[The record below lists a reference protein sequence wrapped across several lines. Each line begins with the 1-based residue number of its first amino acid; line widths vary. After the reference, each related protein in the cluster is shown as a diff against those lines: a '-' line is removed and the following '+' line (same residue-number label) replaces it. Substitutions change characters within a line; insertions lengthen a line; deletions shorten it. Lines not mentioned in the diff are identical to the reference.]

1 MAPITNELETLLS
14 TQQNAGSAPPAGAKP
29 QPAAAEIP
37 VTVNGARAVAG
48 SDKREPFSENTQTV
62 LVFLSGAVIR
72 LSSPVSP
79 GQLLFLTNGTTK
91 KEVVCQV
98 TKSKSYSSAS
108 GYVELEFTEASPGFW
123 GMRFPSSAA
132 AASLSSAIRPA
143 APIPTTAKLVE
154 EKAAEA
160 KTQTLP
166 APGVAGTIPS
176 NDTKAVPLQAARPTQ
191 PAPAIPADKLQE
203 SKPIAVVHEQ
213 NVPAALKIPTLSEFL
228 THAGSGRELKG
239 PEKAKPGAAE
249 RNAAEDIKNLQKALR
264 KQDEA
269 AKATVEAT
277 TLTEP
282 RKSASEPE
290 KKASLTNLLVP
301 AAARENP
308 APGSCSFDFGVDEV
322 KIPEWLAPLA
332 RNSSIIS
339 TAPETKAPA
348 AHEMDV
354 KPFETNSTLAE
365 SAEPSSAS
373 SDSNDHHDR
382 TLHSEEA
389 AAENSENQQALFTLS
404 GDGPSPNFGSSL
416 ALDEKSGEGASKGL
430 GAGLKLGLLAATVLL
445 AAGGGWYWYSNQV
458 REVSA
463 SGAVTT
469 ANQVAAPAAATTSAS
484 EALDAT
490 TKAKSGSAAS
500 MPGMET
506 NRNLVNSKNLRS
518 ENKESESPAAAFSK
532 AAANER
538 NLEQPLLPSA
548 KSIEEPAKKPSLGNV
563 HLGAPVLGRRAGS
576 DSGAVA
582 APALNIDAV
591 PASDISNANLLPS
604 NAKQPSA
611 PAAPLQVGGDVKTA
625 ALLSTVAPIYPQ
637 MARNQRVS
645 GDVKI
650 DALIGAD
657 GRVSTTKVI
666 SGPALLHQAAVD
678 AVRQW
683 KYRAATLNGQQVP
696 MHLTVTVQFRL
707 QQ

>member
-98 TKSKSYSSAS
+98 TKSKTYSSAS

-123 GMRFPSSAA
+123 GMRFPSSGA

-143 APIPTTAKLVE
+143 APTPTTAKLVE
-154 EKAAEA
+154 EKVAET

-166 APGVAGTIPS
+166 APGVAIAIPP
-176 NDTKAVPLQAARPTQ
+176 NDTKTVPLQTTCPTQ
-191 PAPAIPADKLQE
+191 PAPARPTDKPAE
-203 SKPIAVVHEQ
+203 SKPVSAAHEQ
-213 NVPAALKIPTLSEFL
+213 NVPAAPKIPTLSEFL
-228 THAGSGRELKG
+228 THAGSGTELKG

-249 RNAAEDIKNLQKALR
+249 RNAAEDIKHLQKALR
-264 KQDEA
+264 KQDEVA
-269 AKATVEAT
+269 NAT
-277 TLTEP
+277 P
-282 RKSASEPE
+282 SEPE
-290 KKASLTNLLVP
+290 KKVSLTNLLVP

-308 APGSCSFDFGVDEV
+308 APGTSTFDFGADEV

-332 RNSSIIS
+332 RNSLIVS
-339 TAPETKAPA
+339 TTPETKAPA
-348 AHEMDV
+348 AHGIDV
-354 KPFETNSTLAE
+354 KPLETNRTLVK
-365 SAEPSSAS
+365 SAEPPTAS
-373 SDSNDHHDR
+373 SDSNEHHDR
-382 TLHSEEA
+382 ALHSEESA
-389 AAENSENQQALFTLS
+389 EENSENQQALFTFS

-416 ALDEKSGEGASKGL
+416 PLDEKSGEGASEGL
-430 GAGLKLGLLAATVLL
+430 GAGLKFGLLAATVLL

-469 ANQVAAPAAATTSAS
+469 ANQVAVPAAATTSAS
-484 EALDAT
+484 EGLDAT
-490 TKAKSGSAAS
+490 AKAKSGSPAS

-518 ENKESESPAAAFSK
+518 ENKESESPAAAFSN

-548 KSIEEPAKKPSLGNV
+548 KAIEEPAKKPSWGKV
-563 HLGAPVLGRRAGS
+563 HLGAPVLGRSAGS

-582 APALNIDAV
+582 APALSVDAV

-666 SGPALLHQAAVD
+666 SGPALLHQAAVE

-683 KYRAATLNGQQVP
+683 KYRAATLNGRQVP

>member
-14 TQQNAGSAPPAGAKP
+14 TQQNGGSAPPAGAKP

-98 TKSKSYSSAS
+98 TKSKTYSSAS

-123 GMRFPSSAA
+123 GLRFPSSGA

-143 APIPTTAKLVE
+143 APIPTTAKRVE
-154 EKAAEA
+154 EKAAET

-166 APGVAGTIPS
+166 AAGVASAIPS
-176 NDTKAVPLQAARPTQ
+176 NDTKTVPLQAAHPTQ

-203 SKPIAVVHEQ
+203 SKPVHEQ
-213 NVPAALKIPTLSEFL
+213 NIPAALKIPTLSEFL
-228 THAGSGRELKG
+228 THAGSGPELKG

-277 TLTEP
+277 ALTEL

-308 APGSCSFDFGVDEV
+308 APGSCSFDFGGDEV

-348 AHEMDV
+348 APEMDV
-354 KPFETNSTLAE
+354 KPFETNPTLAE

-430 GAGLKLGLLAATVLL
+430 AAGLKFGLLAATVLL

-469 ANQVAAPAAATTSAS
+469 ANQVAVPAAAATSAS

-490 TKAKSGSAAS
+490 AKAKSGSPAS
-500 MPGMET
+500 TPGMET

-538 NLEQPLLPSA
+538 NLEPPSLPPA
-548 KSIEEPAKKPSLGNV
+548 KSIAEPAKKPSWGNV
-563 HLGAPVLGRRAGS
+563 HLGAPVRGRSAGS
-576 DSGAVA
+576 ESAAVA

-604 NAKQPSA
+604 NAKQPTA
-611 PAAPLQVGGDVKTA
+611 PAVPLQVGGDVKTA
-625 ALLSTVAPIYPQ
+625 ALLSSVAPIYPQ

-657 GRVSTTKVI
+657 GRVSATKVI

-678 AVRQW
+678 ALRQW

>member
-14 TQQNAGSAPPAGAKP
+14 TQQNGGSAPPAGAKP

-98 TKSKSYSSAS
+98 TKSKTYSSAS

-123 GMRFPSSAA
+123 GMRFPSSGA
-132 AASLSSAIRPA
+132 AASLSSAIRLA
-143 APIPTTAKLVE
+143 APIPTAAKLVE
-154 EKAAEA
+154 EKVAET
-160 KTQTLP
+160 KTQTAP
-166 APGVAGTIPS
+166 ASGLAGAIPS
-176 NDTKAVPLQAARPTQ
+176 NDTKTVPLQAAHPAQ

-203 SKPIAVVHEQ
+203 SKPLAAGHEQ
-213 NVPAALKIPTLSEFL
+213 NIPAALKIPTLSEFL
-228 THAGSGRELKG
+228 THAGLGPELKG

-277 TLTEP
+277 ALTEL

-339 TAPETKAPA
+339 TAPETKGPA

-354 KPFETNSTLAE
+354 KPFATNPTLAE
-365 SAEPSSAS
+365 SVEPASAS
-373 SDSNDHHDR
+373 SDLNDHQDR
-382 TLHSEEA
+382 TLPSEEA
-389 AAENSENQQALFTLS
+389 AAEDSENQQTLFTLS

-430 GAGLKLGLLAATVLL
+430 AAGLKFGLLAATVLL
-445 AAGGGWYWYSNQV
+445 AAGGGWYWYSKQV

-469 ANQVAAPAAATTSAS
+469 ANQVAVPAAATTSAN

-490 TKAKSGSAAS
+490 AKVKSGSPAS

-506 NRNLVNSKNLRS
+506 NRNLVSSKNLRS
-518 ENKESESPAAAFSK
+518 ENKESESPAAALSK

-538 NLEQPLLPSA
+538 NLEQPLLPPA
-548 KSIEEPAKKPSLGNV
+548 KSIAEPAKKPSWGNV
-563 HLGAPVLGRRAGS
+563 HLGAPVLGRSAGS
-576 DSGAVA
+576 ESGAVA

-625 ALLSTVAPIYPQ
+625 ALLSSVAPIYPQ

-657 GRVSTTKVI
+657 GRVSATKVI

-683 KYRAATLNGQQVP
+683 KYRAAMLNGQQVP

>member
-14 TQQNAGSAPPAGAKP
+14 TQQNAGSASPAGAKP

-98 TKSKSYSSAS
+98 TKSKTYSSAS

-123 GMRFPSSAA
+123 GMRFPSSGV

-143 APIPTTAKLVE
+143 APIPTTALR
-154 EKAAEA
+154 
-160 KTQTLP
+160 
-166 APGVAGTIPS
+166 APGVADET
-176 NDTKAVPLQAARPTQ
+176 VPLQAARPTQ

-228 THAGSGRELKG
+228 THAGSGPELKG

-277 TLTEP
+277 TLTEL

-322 KIPEWLAPLA
+322 KIPDWLAPLA

-348 AHEMDV
+348 AREMDV
-354 KPFETNSTLAE
+354 KPFETNPTLAE

-373 SDSNDHHDR
+373 SDLNDHHDR

-430 GAGLKLGLLAATVLL
+430 PAGLKFGLLAATVLL

-469 ANQVAAPAAATTSAS
+469 ANQVAVPAAATTSAS

-490 TKAKSGSAAS
+490 AKAKSGSPAS

-538 NLEQPLLPSA
+538 NLEQPLLPPA

-563 HLGAPVLGRRAGS
+563 HLGAPVLGRSAGS

-625 ALLSTVAPIYPQ
+625 ALLSSVAPIYPQ

>member
-14 TQQNAGSAPPAGAKP
+14 TQQNAGPAPPAGAKP

-123 GMRFPSSAA
+123 GMRFPSSGA

-143 APIPTTAKLVE
+143 APVPATATLAE
-154 EKAAEA
+154 EKAAET

-176 NDTKAVPLQAARPTQ
+176 NDTKTVPLQAARPTQ
-191 PAPAIPADKLQE
+191 SAPAIPADKLQE
-203 SKPIAVVHEQ
+203 SKPNAVVHEQ
-213 NVPAALKIPTLSEFL
+213 NVPAAQKIPTLSEFL
-228 THAGSGRELKG
+228 THAGSGPELKG

-277 TLTEP
+277 KLSE

-308 APGSCSFDFGVDEV
+308 APGSSSFDFGVDEV

-332 RNSSIIS
+332 RSSSIIS
-339 TAPETKAPA
+339 TAPDTKAPA

-354 KPFETNSTLAE
+354 KPFATNPTLAE
-365 SAEPSSAS
+365 SAEPSSDS
-373 SDSNDHHDR
+373 SDSNDHLNR
-382 TLHSEEA
+382 TWHSEEA
-389 AAENSENQQALFTLS
+389 ATENSENQQALFTPS

-416 ALDEKSGEGASKGL
+416 VLDEKSGEGASKGL
-430 GAGLKLGLLAATVLL
+430 AAGLKYGLLAATVLL
-445 AAGGGWYWYSNQV
+445 AAGGGWIWYSNQV

-469 ANQVAAPAAATTSAS
+469 ANQVVAPAAATTPAS
-484 EALDAT
+484 EAPDAT
-490 TKAKSGSAAS
+490 AKAKSGSPAS

-538 NLEQPLLPSA
+538 NLEPPLLPLA
-548 KSIEEPAKKPSLGNV
+548 KSIEEPAKKPSLGKV
-563 HLGAPVLGRRAGS
+563 HLGAPVLGRSAGS

-582 APALNIDAV
+582 APALNIDPD
-591 PASDISNANLLPS
+591 PAGGISNANLLPS

-611 PAAPLQVGGDVKTA
+611 PAAPLLVGGDVKTA
-625 ALLSTVAPIYPQ
+625 ALLSSVAPIYPQ
-637 MARNQRVS
+637 LARNQRVS

-657 GRVSTTKVI
+657 GRVSATKVI

-683 KYRAATLNGQQVP
+683 KYRAAMLNGQQVA

-707 QQ
+707 Q

>member
-1 MAPITNELETLLS
+1 MAPITNELETMLS
-14 TQQNAGSAPPAGAKP
+14 TQQNGGSAPPAGAKA

-98 TKSKSYSSAS
+98 TKSKTYSSAS

-123 GMRFPSSAA
+123 GMRFPSSGA
-132 AASLSSAIRPA
+132 AASLSGAIRPA
-143 APIPTTAKLVE
+143 APIPTTAKLLE
-154 EKAAEA
+154 EKAAET

-166 APGVAGTIPS
+166 APGVAGAIPW
-176 NDTKAVPLQAARPTQ
+176 NDPKTVPLQAARPTL

-203 SKPIAVVHEQ
+203 SKPLAAGHEQ
-213 NVPAALKIPTLSEFL
+213 SIPAALKIPTLSEFL
-228 THAGSGRELKG
+228 THAGSGPELKG

-277 TLTEP
+277 ALTEL
-282 RKSASEPE
+282 RTASEPE

-354 KPFETNSTLAE
+354 KPFETNPTLAE

-373 SDSNDHHDR
+373 SDSNDHHG

-430 GAGLKLGLLAATVLL
+430 AAGLKFGLLAATVLL

-469 ANQVAAPAAATTSAS
+469 ANQVAVPAAAATSAS

-490 TKAKSGSAAS
+490 AKAKSGSPAA
-500 MPGMET
+500 MPGMDT

-538 NLEQPLLPSA
+538 NLEQPLLPPA
-548 KSIEEPAKKPSLGNV
+548 KSIAEPAKKPSWGSV
-563 HLGAPVLGRRAGS
+563 HLGAPVLGRSAGS
-576 DSGAVA
+576 ESGAVA
-582 APALNIDAV
+582 APAFNIDAV

-604 NAKQPSA
+604 NARQPSA

-625 ALLSTVAPIYPQ
+625 ALLSSVAPIYPQ

-657 GRVSTTKVI
+657 GRVSATKVI

-683 KYRAATLNGQQVP
+683 KYRAATLNGQQVA

>member
-1 MAPITNELETLLS
+1 MAPIAKELEVS
-14 TQQNAGSAPPAGAKP
+14 NSQQPETAVPANGNKA
-29 QPAAAEIP
+29 QPAALEIP
-37 VTVNGARAVAG
+37 VTVNGARTVAG

-79 GQLLFLTNGTTK
+79 GQLLFLTDGTKK
-91 KEVVCQV
+91 KEVVFQV
-98 TKSKSYSSAS
+98 TKSKTYPSAS

-123 GMRFPSSAA
+123 GMRFPSSGA
-132 AASLSSAIRPA
+132 AASLPSAIRPA
-143 APIPTTAKLVE
+143 APTPTTAKFAE
-154 EKAAEA
+154 EKAAET

-213 NVPAALKIPTLSEFL
+213 NVSVALKIPTLSEFL
-228 THAGSGRELKG
+228 THAGSGPELKG

-277 TLTEP
+277 TLTEL
-282 RKSASEPE
+282 RKSANEPE

-354 KPFETNSTLAE
+354 KPFATNPTLAE

-373 SDSNDHHDR
+373 SDSNDHRHDR
-382 TLHSEEA
+382 ALHSEEA

-416 ALDEKSGEGASKGL
+416 ALDEKSGDGAKGL
-430 GAGLKLGLLAATVLL
+430 GAALKFGLLAATVLL
-445 AAGGGWYWYSNQV
+445 AAGGGWFWYSNQV

-469 ANQVAAPAAATTSAS
+469 ANQVAVPAAATTSAS

-490 TKAKSGSAAS
+490 AKAKSGSPAS

-518 ENKESESPAAAFSK
+518 ENKASESPAAAFSK

-538 NLEQPLLPSA
+538 NVEQPLLPPA

-563 HLGAPVLGRRAGS
+563 HLGAPVLGRSAGS

-582 APALNIDAV
+582 APALDIDAV
-591 PASDISNANLLPS
+591 PASGISNTNLLPS

-611 PAAPLQVGGDVKTA
+611 PAAALLVGGDVKTA
-625 ALLSTVAPIYPQ
+625 ALLSSVAPIYPQ
-637 MARNQRVS
+637 LARNQRVS
-645 GDVKI
+645 GEVKI

>member
-1 MAPITNELETLLS
+1 MAPITNELDTLLS
-14 TQQNAGSAPPAGAKP
+14 PQQNTGSAPPAGTKS

-62 LVFLSGAVIR
+62 LVFLNGAVIR

-79 GQLLFLTNGTTK
+79 GQLLFLTNGATK

-98 TKSKSYSSAS
+98 TKSKTYSSAS

-123 GMRFPSSAA
+123 GMRFPSSGTAA
-132 AASLSSAIRPA
+132 NLSSAVRPA
-143 APIPTTAKLVE
+143 APVPTATKRAE
-154 EKAAEA
+154 EKVAET
-160 KTQTLP
+160 KTETPP
-166 APGVAGTIPS
+166 APAAAIAIPS
-176 NDTKAVPLQAARPTQ
+176 NDTKTVPLQTTCPTQ
-191 PAPAIPADKLQE
+191 PAPAVPTDKPTE
-203 SKPIAVVHEQ
+203 SKPVSAAHEQ

-228 THAGSGRELKG
+228 TQAGSGTELKG

-249 RNAAEDIKNLQKALR
+249 RNAAEDIKHLQKALR
-264 KQDEA
+264 KQDEV
-269 AKATVEAT
+269 AKA

-282 RKSASEPE
+282 GKSARQQEN
-290 KKASLTNLLVP
+290 KVSLTSLLVP

-308 APGSCSFDFGVDEV
+308 APGSSSFDFDADEV
-322 KIPEWLAPLA
+322 KIPDWLAPLA

-339 TAPETKAPA
+339 AAPETKAPA

-354 KPFETNSTLAE
+354 KPFETNRALAE

-373 SDSNDHHDR
+373 SDSNEHHGR
-382 TLHSEEA
+382 ALHSEEPGA
-389 AAENSENQQALFTLS
+389 DDSENRQALFTLS
-404 GDGPSPNFGSSL
+404 GAGPSPNFGSSL
-416 ALDEKSGEGASKGL
+416 ALDEKSDEGASKGL
-430 GAGLKLGLLAATVLL
+430 GAGLKFGLLAATVLL

-463 SGAVTT
+463 SGGVTA
-469 ANQVAAPAAATTSAS
+469 ANQVAVPAAATTSAS
-484 EALDAT
+484 EALDAIA
-490 TKAKSGSAAS
+490 KAKSGLATST
-500 MPGMET
+500 PGAET
-506 NRNLVNSKNLRS
+506 NRNPVNSKNLRN
-518 ENKESESPAAAFSK
+518 ENKESGSPAATFSK
-532 AAANER
+532 PVANEH
-538 NLEQPLLPSA
+538 NLEQPSLPPA

-563 HLGAPVLGRRAGS
+563 HLGAPVLGRTAGS

-582 APALNIDAV
+582 APALNSDAV
-591 PASDISNANLLPS
+591 PGGDISNANLLPS

-625 ALLSTVAPIYPQ
+625 TLLSSVAPLYPQ

-657 GRVSTTKVI
+657 GRVSSTKVI

>member
-14 TQQNAGSAPPAGAKP
+14 PQQSTGSAPPAGAKP

-62 LVFLSGAVIR
+62 LVFLNGAVIR

-79 GQLLFLTNGTTK
+79 GQLLFLTNGATK

-98 TKSKSYSSAS
+98 TKSKTYSSAS

-123 GMRFPSSAA
+123 GMRFPSSGA
-132 AASLSSAIRPA
+132 AASVSTAMKTA
-143 APIPTTAKLVE
+143 MPIATAKLAE
-154 EKAAEA
+154 EKVSETKAE
-160 KTQTLP
+160 TLP
-166 APGVAGTIPS
+166 QPAAAIAIPS
-176 NDTKAVPLQAARPTQ
+176 NGTETAPRQTARPTQ
-191 PAPAIPADKLQE
+191 PAPAIPTDKPTE
-203 SKPIAVVHEQ
+203 SKPVSAAHEQ
-213 NVPAALKIPTLSEFL
+213 NVPAAQKIPTLSEFL
-228 THAGSGRELKG
+228 TQGGSGAELKG
-239 PEKAKPGAAE
+239 PEKPKPGAAE
-249 RNAAEDIKNLQKALR
+249 RNAAEDIRHLQKALR
-264 KQDEA
+264 KQDEV
-269 AKATVEAT
+269 AKAT
-277 TLTEP
+277 P
-282 RKSASEPE
+282 SEPE
-290 KKASLTNLLVP
+290 KKVSLTNLLVP

-308 APGSCSFDFGVDEV
+308 APGSSSFDFGADEV

-332 RNSSIIS
+332 RNSLIVS
-339 TAPETKAPA
+339 TTPETKAPPT
-348 AHEMDV
+348 HETDA
-354 KPFETNSTLAE
+354 KPFETNRTHAE

-373 SDSNDHHDR
+373 SDSNEHHGR
-382 TLHSEEA
+382 ALHSEEPGA
-389 AAENSENQQALFTLS
+389 DDSENRQALFTLS

-416 ALDEKSGEGASKGL
+416 ALDEKSGEGAPKGSI
-430 GAGLKLGLLAATVLL
+430 AGLKFGLLAASVLL

-463 SGAVTT
+463 SAAVTA
-469 ANQVAAPAAATTSAS
+469 ANQVAAPAAASTSAS

-490 TKAKSGSAAS
+490 AKAKSGSPTS
-500 MPGMET
+500 IPSVET
-506 NRNLVNSKNLRS
+506 SRNPVNSKNLRT
-518 ENKESESPAAAFSK
+518 ENKESESPAATFSK
-532 AAANER
+532 PVANER
-538 NLEQPLLPSA
+538 NLEQLSLPPA
-548 KSIEEPAKKPSLGNV
+548 NSIEGPAKKPSLGKV
-563 HLGAPVLGRRAGS
+563 HLGAPMPGRHAGS

-582 APALNIDAV
+582 APALNSEVV
-591 PASDISNANLLPS
+591 PDGDISSTNLLPS
-604 NAKQPSA
+604 NSKQPSA

-625 ALLSTVAPIYPQ
+625 TLLSSVAPIYPQ
-637 MARNQRVS
+637 IARNQRVS

-666 SGPALLHQAAVD
+666 AGPALLHQAAVD